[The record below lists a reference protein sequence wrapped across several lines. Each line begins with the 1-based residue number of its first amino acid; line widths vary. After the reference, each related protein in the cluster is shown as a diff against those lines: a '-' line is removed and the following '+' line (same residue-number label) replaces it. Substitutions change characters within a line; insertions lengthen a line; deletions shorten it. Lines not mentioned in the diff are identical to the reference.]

1 VAAHEENQMTV
12 DKWVVRVEGIDTE
25 TGKRRPRQ
33 LGTYDSR
40 RAALSAARTATIEGR
55 TAERGTVGWLVHRWV
70 EGRTDVSLK
79 ARQQYAWA
87 ERHIQGGL
95 GAVRLDRLE
104 RDDVTRWLL
113 ALARGGHLSRR
124 SIQVCRNVLRAALAD
139 AVDEG
144 ILGRSPASR
153 APLPRDV
160 AKPDRKRET
169 QAWTREQVMRFLGAT
184 DGHRL
189 AAAFRIAVLYG
200 LRRSE
205 VLALRWD
212 DVDVDAATLRIDE
225 GLVPVIGGMV
235 WTNAKNERSRRV
247 IPLDTETVRAL
258 LRHRREQAV
267 ERLFAGPEWTD
278 HDLVFTTDLGHPL
291 MPRSFD
297 RTLQV
302 LVARAGVPALG
313 SHGLRHTAATH
324 MVQSA
329 DDLGELRAVADVLG
343 HSPEILL
350 RIYAHALPDSIRA
363 VADRIG
369 QRARTT

>member
-1 VAAHEENQMTV
+1 MYPRCIHPVFTWRPRGMGWKPTGDPVVRRQRA
-12 DKWVVRVEGIDTE
+12 KWVVRVEGIDTE

-40 RAALSAARTATIEGR
+40 RAAATAARTATLEGR

-87 ERHIQGGL
+87 ERHIQAGL

-104 RDDVTRWLL
+104 REDVTRWLL
-113 ALARGGHLSRR
+113 GLARGGHLCRR

-144 ILGRSPASR
+144 LLGRSPAAR
-153 APLPRDV
+153 APLPRDI
-160 AKPDRKRET
+160 AKPDRKRATE
-169 QAWTREQVMRFLGAT
+169 AWTREEVSRFLAAT

-189 AAAFRIAVLYG
+189 ATAFRIAVLYG

-247 IPLDTETVRAL
+247 IPLDANSVRAL
-258 LRHRREQAV
+258 VHHRREQSV
-267 ERLFAGPEWTD
+267 ERLFAGPLWTD

-297 RTLQV
+297 RTLEV
-302 LVARAGVPALG
+302 LVARAGVPPLS
-313 SHGLRHTAATH
+313 SHGLRHTAARH
-324 MVQSA
+324 MVQSS
-329 DDLGELRAVADVLG
+329 DDLCELRAV
-343 HSPEILL
+343 
-350 RIYAHALPDSIRA
+350 
-363 VADRIG
+363 
-369 QRARTT
+369 